1 MSPATEGFSAMI
13 SRLSMRAGSPA
24 EDHRAALQEHE
35 VKVNEKERP
44 MIRTKSFERKR
55 EIRRH
60 KK

>member
-1 MSPATEGFSAMI
+1 
-13 SRLSMRAGSPA
+13 MRAGSPA

-44 MIRTKSFERKR
+44 MIRTKSFKRKR